1 MRSNIFDRL
10 SSLSLFLIII
20 LLPIFC
26 LPFTSFPVETS
37 KGLLLVLGLTL
48 SIVFWA
54 IARFIDGKISF
65 PKSWLLVSGFSIA
78 FIFLLSALFSS
89 SSEVSLFGTMFDL
102 GSFWFIF
109 ASFVLFFMSAII
121 FRTPK
126 QAKIILL
133 GSILSSAFVLI
144 FQSVHF
150 FVTRITSLG
159 ISI

>member
-89 SSEVSLFGTMFDL
+89 SSEVCSVRCLISEVSGLFLQALFCSLCPL
-102 GSFWFIF
+102 
-109 ASFVLFFMSAII
+109 LFFGLPSK
-121 FRTPK
+121 RK
-126 QAKIILL
+126 
-133 GSILSSAFVLI
+133 
-144 FQSVHF
+144 
-150 FVTRITSLG
+150 
-159 ISI
+159 